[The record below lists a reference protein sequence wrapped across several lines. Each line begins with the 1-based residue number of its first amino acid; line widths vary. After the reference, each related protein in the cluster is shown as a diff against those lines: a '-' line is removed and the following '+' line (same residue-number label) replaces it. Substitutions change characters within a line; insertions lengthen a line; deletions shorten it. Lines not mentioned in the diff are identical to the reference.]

1 MKKNV
6 TAAMLGLAYL
16 ALGLS
21 MSANST
27 GELTFA
33 EALPNLS
40 YESVEIEDCPEELCA
55 KDSAELAAFYNNNP
69 KDTNEVRWRLKEL
82 IRTAD

>member
-33 EALPNLS
+33 AALPMLS
-40 YESVEIEDCPEELCA
+40 YESVKIEDCPEELCA
-55 KDSAELAAFYNNNP
+55 KDSA
-69 KDTNEVRWRLKEL
+69 
-82 IRTAD
+82 

>member
-40 YESVEIEDCPEELCA
+40 Y
-55 KDSAELAAFYNNNP
+55 
-69 KDTNEVRWRLKEL
+69 
-82 IRTAD
+82 